1 MPRSRR
7 ADPTALAMQAAR
19 LRRDT
24 GCDLQDA
31 VAEVF
36 GDMSGYE
43 SAKSA
48 SELLD
53 SGMWRLVRAVNCG
66 ALKIGTATEQRI
78 AAVRKGIPPKDVEPD
93 LADYLY
99 LITEPNG
106 RLGKVGVASKIG
118 VDGPRARFN
127 EAQRGNPRKLR
138 VAGLWRFTQDGQAE
152 VAERAVL
159 RHFEPTAG
167 GKEWRRGITIEDV
180 NRIAEAGGGQRMPV
194 PPGLRGTYE
203 TRPPSD
209 FKRIPQ

>member
-1 MPRSRR
+1 
-7 ADPTALAMQAAR
+7 MQAAR

-24 GCDLQDA
+24 GCDLRDA

-53 SGMWRLVRAVNCG
+53 SGMWRLVRAVNRG

-127 EAQRGNPRKLR
+127 EGPTRQPPQIARG
-138 VAGLWRFTQDGQAE
+138 
-152 VAERAVL
+152 RAL
-159 RHFEPTAG
+159 AFHARWSSGGCGARRTPT
-167 GKEWRRGITIEDV
+167 
-180 NRIAEAGGGQRMPV
+180 
-194 PPGLRGTYE
+194 L
-203 TRPPSD
+203 
-209 FKRIPQ
+209 